1 MSVSEEEPEK
11 GHLAPEPEKM
21 SLLGKKEDFRAG
33 STGRASSSL
42 ETHGAQFVDF
52 KMGMPLAFS
61 SKRLSGVERKVGVI

>member
-11 GHLAPEPEKM
+11 GHLAPEPEM
-21 SLLGKKEDFRAG
+21 SLLGKREDFRAG
-33 STGRASSSL
+33 PTGSASSSL

-61 SKRLSGVERKVGVI
+61 SKRLSAVERKVGVI